1 VMTSQAILNRLLVA
15 STVFSVVIAGGC
27 NRTPASRMQDVMR
40 RTYDCN
46 GKRLAVLYG
55 RFMNRPLD
63 KFPGPQGFTGPSNE
77 QELKD
82 FLVSMDDEVLAEFGV
97 GQSELD
103 GLFVVEKTQEPL
115 VVRYGIKGDL
125 STRYPVVF
133 ERFADG
139 ATMRVFMTDGDSV
152 MVPAAEMENY
162 RSGQKDVKQ
171 SVDGAGIPFTDPI
184 P

>member
-1 VMTSQAILNRLLVA
+1 
-15 STVFSVVIAGGC
+15 
-27 NRTPASRMQDVMR
+27 MQDVMR

-55 RFMNRPLD
+55 RFMNRPLE
-63 KFPGPQGFTGPSNE
+63 KFPGPQGFTGPSHE
-77 QELKD
+77 QEFKE
-82 FLVSMDDEVLAEFGV
+82 FLVSMDEAVLAEFGV

-115 VVRYGIKGDL
+115 VVRYGIKGDV

-133 ERFADG
+133 ERLADG

-171 SVDGAGIPFTDPI
+171 SVDGAGIPVTDPI

>member
-1 VMTSQAILNRLLVA
+1 MMTCQSVLNRLLVA
-15 STVFSVVIAGGC
+15 SAVFSIVVAGGC
-27 NRTPASRMQDVMR
+27 SRSPESRMQDVMR

-63 KFPGPQGFTGPSNE
+63 KFPGPQGFAGPANE
-77 QELKD
+77 QEFKD
-82 FLVSMDDEVLAEFGV
+82 FLVSMDEAVLAEFGV
-97 GQSELD
+97 GQSGLD

-133 ERFADG
+133 ERLADG
-139 ATMRVFMTDGDSV
+139 ATMRVFMTDGESIV
-152 MVPAAEMENY
+152 VPVAEMEDY
-162 RSGQKDVKQ
+162 RSGQKDIKQ
-171 SVDGAGIPFTDPI
+171 SIDVAGIPVANPTP
-184 P
+184 

>member
-1 VMTSQAILNRLLVA
+1 MTSQTMLNRLIVA
-15 STVFSVVIAGGC
+15 SAVFSVVVAGGC
-27 NRTPASRMQDVMR
+27 SRSPESRMQDVMR

-77 QELKD
+77 QEFKA
-82 FLVSMDDEVLAEFGV
+82 FLVSMDEAVLAEFGV
-97 GQSELD
+97 GQSGLD
-103 GLFVVEKTQEPL
+103 GLFVVEKTQEPF

-133 ERFADG
+133 ERLADG
-139 ATMRVFMTDGDSV
+139 ASMRVFMTDGDSV
-152 MVPAAEMENY
+152 MVPTAEMDDY
-162 RSGQKDVKQ
+162 RSGRNDVKQ
-171 SVDGAGIPFTDPI
+171 IADGAGFPGTDSIP
-184 P
+184 

>member
-1 VMTSQAILNRLLVA
+1 MNSQTIVNRLLVA
-15 STVFSVVIAGGC
+15 SAVFSVVVAGGC
-27 NRTPASRMQDVMR
+27 SRSPESRMQDVMR

-55 RFMNRPLD
+55 RFMNRPLE
-63 KFPGPQGFTGPSNE
+63 KFPGPQGFTGPSHE
-77 QELKD
+77 QEFKE
-82 FLVSMDDEVLAEFGV
+82 FLVSMDEAVLAEFGV

-115 VVRYGIKGDL
+115 VVRYGIKGDV

-133 ERFADG
+133 ERLADG

-171 SVDGAGIPFTDPI
+171 SVDGAGVPVTDPI

>member
-1 VMTSQAILNRLLVA
+1 MTSQAILKRLLFA
-15 STVFSVVIAGGC
+15 SAVFSVVIAGGC
-27 NRTPASRMQDVMR
+27 NRSPASRMQDVMR

-97 GQSELD
+97 GQSGLD
-103 GLFVVEKTQEPL
+103 GLFIVEKTQEPL

-133 ERFADG
+133 ERLADG
-139 ATMRVFMTDGDSV
+139 ATMRVFMTDGDSIT
-152 MVPAAEMENY
+152 VPTAEMEDY
-162 RSGQKDVKQ
+162 RAGQKDVKH
-171 SVDGAGIPFTDPI
+171 SVDAAGIPVADPM